1 MFPIAEPHL
10 VLLILG
16 VSMVL
21 FVTDSLRYDLIA
33 VGVVLALTL
42 TGCLD
47 ADQALEGFSSEA
59 VILIGAMYIFGHAFN
74 HSGVAGR
81 IGARFLTGSTE
92 LELILRLTIVAA
104 LLSSVLSNTGVVATL
119 IPVCSSLAQ
128 SRRIPI
134 GRLLMPLAFASLLG
148 GLVTVLGTSN
158 NVAING
164 VLKELGQRPFG
175 MFEFSHLGLILAGV
189 GTLYFLGPGRYL
201 LPRAKV
207 DLSLTERYQVPKFV
221 SEILVEPSSDLIN
234 RNVADAEIFARNQV
248 TVLGIVRATG
258 EKTVLAPG
266 PYNRIR
272 ADDTL
277 ILQGA
282 PEDIVRLSKEMP
294 MKARSSVEMG
304 TTRLYSDDVRLVEAV
319 IAAGSPFVGRTLI
332 NSEFRS
338 RTGLNVI
345 AISKQGQVQLQRI
358 QETPLE
364 VGDTLLVQGHDRDLQ
379 RARRGRGLLIVDE
392 VDRGTDDSRGN
403 ACIAILLAV
412 LAAATFSSVSL
423 AILALCGVGGLL
435 AVRAVR
441 AEDLYRVID
450 WQVLVLIGGML
461 ALGTAFDQWELSDSL
476 AAWIIGLSENG
487 LSAHTVLIILLVCT
501 TLLTQVLNHVT
512 TAVLMTN
519 VALELAT
526 ALNVAQRP
534 LLMAVVTGSSLA
546 FLSPVAHQANAMVM
560 GPGGYRYRD
569 YLRAGAPLA
578 LITLIVAAWL
588 IPVFWPF

>member
-1 MFPIAEPHL
+1 MFPLTEPHL

-21 FVTDSLRYDLIA
+21 FVTDSLRYDVIA
-33 VGVVLALTL
+33 VGVVLALAL
-42 TGCLD
+42 TGCLT
-47 ADQALEGFSSEA
+47 AEEALKGFSSEA
-59 VILIGAMYIFGHAFN
+59 VVLIAAMYIFSYAFN
-74 HSGVAGR
+74 RSGIAR
-81 IGARFLTGSTE
+81 AIGTRFLTASTE
-92 LELILRLTIVAA
+92 RGLILQLTIVAA

-119 IPVCSSLAQ
+119 IPVCSSLAH
-128 SRRIPI
+128 SRRIPL

-158 NVAING
+158 NPAINSA
-164 VLKELGQRPFG
+164 LRELGRTPFG

-189 GTLYFLGPGRYL
+189 GVLYFLGPGRYL
-201 LPRAKV
+201 LPSRETGM
-207 DLSLTERYQVPKFV
+207 SLTERYQVPKFI

-234 RNVADAEIFARNQV
+234 RNVADAKIFERFKV

-277 ILQGA
+277 ILQGS
-282 PEDIVRLSKEMP
+282 PEDIVNLSEEMP
-294 MKARSSVEMG
+294 MKPRTAVEVG
-304 TTRLYSDDVRLVEAV
+304 DTRLYSDDVRLVEAV

-338 RTGLNVI
+338 RTGLNVL
-345 AISKQGQVQLQRI
+345 AISKHGEVQLQRI
-358 QETPLE
+358 QDTAME
-364 VGDTLLVQGHDRDLQ
+364 VGDTLLIQGHDRDLE
-379 RARRGRGLLIVDE
+379 RARNGRGLLIVDE
-392 VDRGTDDSRGN
+392 VERMTDGRHAK
-403 ACIAILLAV
+403 ACVAILLAV
-412 LAAATFSSVSL
+412 LLAATVTPVSL
-423 AILALCGVGGLL
+423 ALLALCGVGGLL

-461 ALGTAFDQWELSDSL
+461 ALGTAFDQWGLSDGL
-476 AAWIIGLSENG
+476 AAWIIGLGENG
-487 LSAHTVLIILLVCT
+487 LSPHTVLIILLVCT
-501 TLLTQVLNHVT
+501 ALLTQVLNNVT
-512 TAVLMTN
+512 TAVMMTD
-519 VALELAT
+519 VAVKLAHSLE
-526 ALNVAQRP
+526 VPDRP

-560 GPGGYRYRD
+560 GPGNYRYRD
-569 YLRAGAPLA
+569 FVRAGAPLA
-578 LITLIVAAWL
+578 LIMLIAAAWL
-588 IPVFWPF
+588 IPIFWPF

>member
-42 TGCLD
+42 TGCLT
-47 ADQALEGFSSEA
+47 AEEALEGFSSEA

-74 HSGVAGR
+74 RSGVAGR
-81 IGARFLTGSTE
+81 VGAQILKGSGE
-92 LELILRLTIVAA
+92 LGIILRLIIVAA
-104 LLSSVLSNTGVVATL
+104 LLSSVLSNTALVASR
-119 IPVCSSLAQ
+119 IPVCSSLAHA
-128 SRRIPI
+128 RGIPI

-158 NVAING
+158 NVAINS
-164 VLKELGQRPFG
+164 VLQELGHTPFG
-175 MFEFSHLGLILAGV
+175 MFEFSRFGLVLAGV
-189 GTLYFLGPGRYL
+189 GVLYFLGLGRYL
-201 LPRAKV
+201 LPRGKA
-207 DLSLTERYQVPKFV
+207 DLSLTERYQVPKFIT
-221 SEILVEPSSDLIN
+221 EILVEPSSDLIN
-234 RNVADAEIFARNQV
+234 RSVADADIFAQHQV

-258 EKTVLAPG
+258 ESTVLAPG

-277 ILQGA
+277 ILQGS
-282 PEDIVRLSKEMP
+282 PEDIVSLSEHVPLKQR
-294 MKARSSVEMG
+294 ASVELG

-338 RTGLNVI
+338 RTGLNVL
-345 AISKQGQVQLQRI
+345 AISKHGEVQLQRI
-358 QETPLE
+358 QETALE
-364 VGDTLLVQGHDRDLQ
+364 VGDTLLVQGHDRDLE
-379 RARRGRGLLIVDE
+379 RARNGRGILIVDE
-392 VDRGTDDSRGN
+392 VERGADNSRGN

-423 AILALCGVGGLL
+423 AILALCGVGALL

-441 AEDLYRVID
+441 AENLYRVID

-461 ALGTAFDQWELSDSL
+461 ALGTAFDHWELSDDL
-476 AAWIIGLSENG
+476 AAWLIGMSENG
-487 LSAHTVLIILLVCT
+487 LSPRTVLIILLICT
-501 TLLTQVLNHVT
+501 TLLTQVLNNVV
-512 TAVLMTN
+512 TAVLMTD
-519 VALELAT
+519 VALELAHSLGVT
-526 ALNVAQRP
+526 DRP
-534 LLMAVVTGSSLA
+534 FLMAVVTGSSLA

-569 YLRAGAPLA
+569 YIRAGAPLA
-578 LITLIVAAWL
+578 LITLAVAAWL